1 MSAYGNGE
9 VATVEGVPDTGEW
22 GEVRSKIVEW
32 HDPAGPARKA
42 RELDGLT
49 YLRSILDG
57 SVPAPPIAGLMNL
70 RFLGAEPGR
79 VVFALDPD
87 ESQYNPIGA
96 IHGGAVCTLLDSV
109 AGCAV
114 HTTLPA
120 GWGYTSV
127 EIKVNYI
134 RGAAKDSGALTATG
148 VVKKAGR
155 RIAFAEGEVTD
166 AQGRLVATATSTL
179 LVFEV
184 PPRS

>member
-1 MSAYGNGE
+1 MSESGNGA
-9 VATVEGVPDTGEW
+9 VATVEGAADAEW
-22 GEVRSKIVEW
+22 GEVRSRTVEW
-32 HDPAGPARKA
+32 RDPAGPARKA
-42 RELDGLT
+42 RELDGLG
-49 YLRSILDG
+49 YLRAILGGDI
-57 SVPAPPIAGLMNL
+57 PAPPIASLMNL
-70 RFLGAEPGR
+70 RFLEAEPGR

-134 RGAAKDSGALTATG
+134 RGATRDSGCPHG
-148 VVKKAGR
+148 HRSREEVGSPHRVRGR
-155 RIAFAEGEVTD
+155 
-166 AQGRLVATATSTL
+166 
-179 LVFEV
+179 
-184 PPRS
+184 